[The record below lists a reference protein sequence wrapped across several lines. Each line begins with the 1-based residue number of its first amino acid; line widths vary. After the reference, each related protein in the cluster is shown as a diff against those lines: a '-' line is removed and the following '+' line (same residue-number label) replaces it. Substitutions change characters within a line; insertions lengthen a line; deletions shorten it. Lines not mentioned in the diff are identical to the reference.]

1 MPKRLAYD
9 PQPKRAPG
17 LDEPIMVH
25 LRTPPVDGVVQWHR
39 HTWGQLACP
48 RLGSIRVSALGMTWT
63 VPMLRA
69 VWIPPNV
76 EHEVVMLGHV
86 EFHALYFEPTTSPLS
101 LTNCSVIEVSALIRT
116 LIDSLATDS
125 QGTDSRTASSRTAD
139 SRTTNSR
146 TTNARAANSL
156 STTSST
162 TAARRPSKRRRLMT
176 DLLMEEISS
185 APVLPF
191 GLPLPSDRRL
201 KALCDAMLDDPG
213 SSRSL
218 QEWAPIVGASERTLA
233 RLFQSDLQISFAS
246 WRRQLRLTRAV
257 DLICRRTPLSA
268 VAEELGYAN
277 AGAFSTMFK
286 RALGFPPS
294 QLLSDS
300 AQ

>member
-25 LRTPPVDGVVQWHR
+25 LRAPPVDGVVHRHR

-63 VPMLRA
+63 VPMFRA

-101 LTNCSVIEVSALIRT
+101 PTNCSVIEVSALIRT
-116 LIDSLATDS
+116 LIDSLAADS
-125 QGTDSRTASSRTAD
+125 QSADSRTAH
-139 SRTTNSR
+139 
-146 TTNARAANSL
+146 SL
-156 STTSST
+156 TIT
-162 TAARRPSKRRRLMT
+162 ARRPSKRRRLMT
-176 DLLMEEISS
+176 DLLMEEISA
-185 APVLPF
+185 APALPF
-191 GLPLPSDRRL
+191 GLPLPSDRL

-218 QEWAPIVGASERTLA
+218 REWAPLVGASERTLA
-233 RLFQSDLQISFAS
+233 RLFESDLRISFGS
-246 WRRQLRLTRAV
+246 WRRQLRLARAV
-257 DLICRRTPLSA
+257 DLICRGTPVLA

-294 QLLSDS
+294 QLLFDS
-300 AQ
+300 A

>member
-116 LIDSLATDS
+116 LIDSLAADS
-125 QGTDSRTASSRTAD
+125 QSAD
-139 SRTTNSR
+139 SRTTNAR
-146 TTNARAANSL
+146 TANSL
-156 STTSST
+156 TTTPSTA
-162 TAARRPSKRRRLMT
+162 TAHRPSKRRRLMT

-218 QEWAPIVGASERTLA
+218 QEWAPVVGASERTLA
-233 RLFQSDLQISFAS
+233 RLFQSDLQISFGS

-257 DLICRRTPLSA
+257 DLICRGTPLLA